1 MIYLPSSI
9 AASGDD
15 SRMGGCPTLA
25 RAPLGA
31 ALSNESPSFNLRRA
45 GALRLP
51 HRLRFPDPSLEDLRG
66 LRRPLS
72 AAFDLRT
79 EEMKTPERRAM
90 TC

>member
-15 SRMGGCPTLA
+15 SRMGEMPDV
-25 RAPLGA
+25 GA
-31 ALSNESPSFNLRRA
+31 GVLSNESPSFNLRRA

-51 HRLRFPDPSLEDLRG
+51 HRLHFPDPSLEDLRG

>member
-1 MIYLPSSI
+1 MIYCRALLRRLVTI
-9 AASGDD
+9 AEWG
-15 SRMGGCPTLA
+15 RCPTLA
-25 RAPLGA
+25 RAPLGV

-51 HRLRFPDPSLEDLRG
+51 HRLHFPDPSLEDLRG
-66 LRRPLS
+66 LCRPLS

>member
-15 SRMGGCPTLA
+15 SRRGEMPDVGAG
-25 RAPLGA
+25 APGA

-51 HRLRFPDPSLEDLRG
+51 HRLHFPDPSLEDLRG